1 MKQRLYQKLQKS
13 EPYTREEL
21 LWFLENIGHPEAEIR
36 DDLVYASFCHA
47 LLDGLV
53 SKSDFRWLADQV
65 TQRHLLFF
73 HMDKTGLAT
82 LTRSFTALLMALLI
96 GLDGD
101 KQSAYC
107 DALSIEQRQDFF
119 RQSTDY
125 LKEETDNT
133 GWSDDYGWV
142 HAFAHGAEFLLYASH
157 HPDFSESYEEVWEV
171 TTSIL
176 KKQPAIFTA
185 NEEKRLATVISQLI
199 LQEKITQQD
208 LLIWLSKT
216 NFPDTKAKDYLR
228 WINYQNFLMTIYLDL
243 NQGHILEQ
251 NLKEKIQ
258 KICSL

>member
-1 MKQRLYQKLQKS
+1 
-13 EPYTREEL
+13 
-21 LWFLENIGHPEAEIR
+21 
-36 DDLVYASFCHA
+36 
-47 LLDGLV
+47 
-53 SKSDFRWLADQV
+53 
-65 TQRHLLFF
+65 
-73 HMDKTGLAT
+73 
-82 LTRSFTALLMALLI
+82 MALLI

-107 DALSIEQRQDFF
+107 SALSIEQRQDFF

-142 HAFAHGAEFLLYASH
+142 HAFAHGAEFLLYTSH
-157 HPDFSESYEEVWEV
+157 HSDFSESYEEVGEV

-176 KKQPAIFTA
+176 KKQPDIFTA

-199 LQEKITQQD
+199 LQEKITQQN

-216 NFPDTKAKDYLR
+216 NFPDTKAKDYLS

-251 NLKEKIQ
+251 NLKDKIQ